1 MPQETTSMK
10 LVNFRNEVAQIMG
23 LRFFLKDAA
32 TKAVD
37 FTRLSL
43 EAVREDLDRQCED
56 QAGKF
61 LGVDLRKKSWVSN
74 LYREHFDVIL
84 WKVYGKGWNT
94 VSPCFYLRRVWYS
107 MIYLR
112 FHSWNYIY
120 IYIDLGNFR
129 IRTKYII
136 LVCFLD
142 SRFCWSTWSFKD
154 LSHLKCLF
162 FLAKHGGIFFLRT
175 KKSPLSDR

>member
-1 MPQETTSMK
+1 MK

-61 LGVDLRKKSWVSN
+61 LGVDLRKKS
-74 LYREHFDVIL
+74 
-84 WKVYGKGWNT
+84 
-94 VSPCFYLRRVWYS
+94 
-107 MIYLR
+107 
-112 FHSWNYIY
+112 
-120 IYIDLGNFR
+120 
-129 IRTKYII
+129 
-136 LVCFLD
+136 
-142 SRFCWSTWSFKD
+142 
-154 LSHLKCLF
+154 
-162 FLAKHGGIFFLRT
+162 
-175 KKSPLSDR
+175 